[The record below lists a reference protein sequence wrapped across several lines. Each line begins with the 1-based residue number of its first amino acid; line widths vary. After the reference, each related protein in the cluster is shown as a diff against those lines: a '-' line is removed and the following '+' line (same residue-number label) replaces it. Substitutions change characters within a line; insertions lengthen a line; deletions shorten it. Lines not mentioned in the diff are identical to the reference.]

1 MSSSRKASNWLWNF
15 RVLWSAHFFSV
26 ASLTVLAPLLPFYL
40 HEIGAGD
47 TKQVLLWS
55 GLALAAP
62 AVSYSLTAPLW
73 GKLGDKYGRKLM
85 VVRALFGLALT
96 LLLMSIAK
104 SPFEFFLYR
113 LFQGAFGGVVDAGAA
128 FAGSQAPE
136 DQRGRVFGK
145 LESAV
150 SAGSLIGP
158 LLGGLLVSF
167 WGFRPLLQGLA
178 VLVALMAVAA
188 IFLLHEKRTR
198 ETAET
203 EAYDTSSGVF
213 RTLQS
218 FLRSRRLVAFLVGGL
233 CANAAAYGLVPVFA
247 PHVQNLTG
255 DPENAAAWVGMLQ
268 AVMWGTA
275 LFGAAWWGRRN
286 DKAPVERNFAWAALL
301 CGLAVILQAVPEK
314 VEWLFALRMLQ
325 GFAFSALLQSVFL
338 EISKSSSAANRG
350 VRMGSASS
358 ILVAGQ
364 VGGAMLGSTLGGFL
378 SAPYVFLV
386 LGSVLIFG
394 AVVVKFAGHLPKMS
408 SLRYGGG
415 VFKR

>member
-1 MSSSRKASNWLWNF
+1 MNSWLWNF

-40 HEIGAGD
+40 NEIGAGD
-47 TKQVLLWS
+47 TKQVLIWS

-62 AVSYSLTAPLW
+62 AVSYTLTAPLW
-73 GKLGDKYGRKLM
+73 GKLGDQYGRKLM

-96 LLLMSIAK
+96 LLLMSIAR

-158 LLGGLLVSF
+158 LAGGLMVSF
-167 WGFRPLLQGLA
+167 FGFRPLLQGLG

-188 IFLLHEKRTR
+188 IFLLHEKRTP
-198 ETAET
+198 AASET
-203 EAYDTSSGVF
+203 EAVPEASGVF

-218 FLRSRRLVAFLVGGL
+218 FLRSRRLTAFLIGGL
-233 CANAAAYGLVPVFA
+233 CANIAAYGLINVFA

-255 DPENAAAWVGMLQ
+255 GDPDRAAATVGMLQ
-268 AVMWGTA
+268 AVMWGAA

-286 DKAPVERNFAWAALL
+286 DRFPVERNFAWAALL
-301 CGLAVILQAVPEK
+301 CGLAVILQAVPET
-314 VEWLFALRMLQ
+314 VGWLFALRLLQ
-325 GFAFSALLQSVFL
+325 GFAFSALLQSVSF
-338 EISKSSSAANRG
+338 EISKSSTAANRG

-364 VGGAMLGSTLGGFL
+364 VGGALLGSTLGGFL
-378 SAPYVFLV
+378 SAPYVFLA
-386 LGSVLIFG
+386 LGSVLILG
-394 AVVVKFAGHLPKMS
+394 ALVVKFAGHLPKVS
-408 SLRYGGG
+408 SVRYGGG